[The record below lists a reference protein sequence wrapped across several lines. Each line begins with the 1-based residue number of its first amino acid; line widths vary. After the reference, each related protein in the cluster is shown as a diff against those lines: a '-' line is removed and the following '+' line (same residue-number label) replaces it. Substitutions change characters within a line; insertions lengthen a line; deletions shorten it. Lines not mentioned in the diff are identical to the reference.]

1 MGAVGLWASRD
12 YRAWFA
18 SDTASV
24 VGASLQT
31 LAVSLVAYAVSGSV
45 VAAGWVSTVMLV
57 TQQLAAVAGGAL
69 VDRHDRRRLMVMN
82 ALVGAVLWGVAAV
95 LLATGS
101 LTLLSLGVV
110 CIAFALAKGLLGG
123 STGAELRSIIDI
135 RDYPR
140 ARSMAEGRDAT
151 ATMAGSPLGGALYA
165 ICPWAPF
172 AISAVLFCVSGLSAL
187 RLHPTADASRPTH
200 ASPLARDIA
209 DGWRWAAGRRVL
221 PLIIA
226 VASLLN
232 LGVNV
237 ALYGI
242 QLELVATG
250 TDPTLIGLVDTG
262 QCACLLLGSVVAGR
276 ASARLHVG
284 RVVCV
289 STALVALCVA
299 PLALLDGFPATLA
312 FASLMGLPTP
322 FMNAL
327 GLGFVYAKTPE
338 GLQGRAASAVTVS
351 AQALSMF
358 APAVAGGLLAAVGF
372 HALAGV
378 AASIVACALV
388 VAVTSAGLRGI
399 PEPGGWGGVEL

>member
-1 MGAVGLWASRD
+1 MGALGLWASRD

-57 TQQLAAVAGGAL
+57 TQQLAAIAGGAL
-69 VDRHDRRRLMVMN
+69 VDRHDRRTLMALN

-110 CIAFALAKGLLGG
+110 CVAFALSKGLLGG

-151 ATMAGSPLGGALYA
+151 ATMAGSPLGGA
-165 ICPWAPF
+165 PF
-172 AISAVLFCVSGLSAL
+172 AVSAVLFCVSGLSAL
-187 RLHPTADASRPTH
+187 RLRQTAESPRPTH

-221 PLIIA
+221 PRIIA

-250 TDPTLIGLVDTG
+250 ADPTLIGLVDTG
-262 QCACLLLGSVVAGR
+262 QCACMLLGSVVAGR

-299 PLALLDGFPATLA
+299 PLALLDGFPVTLA

-338 GLQGRAASAVTVS
+338 ELQGRAASAVTVS
-351 AQALSMF
+351 AQAFSMF
-358 APAVAGGLLAAVGF
+358 APAIAGGLLAAVGF
-372 HALAGV
+372 HALAGI
-378 AASIVACALV
+378 AAGIVVCALA
-388 VAVTSAGLRGI
+388 VAVSSVELRGI
-399 PEPGGWGGVEL
+399 PEPTGWDGVEL